1 MLNKKFSNKRGFAL
15 QFNWI
20 FVLIAGAVFIGF
32 FISLITNMNEDEVK
46 NELQQSTQEI
56 DALLKVSSA
65 VGDSQKTLPFYKK
78 IVFSCGEISEYS
90 VEGASKPAR
99 YDYDVIF
106 SPKELNSKEVIIQTL
121 IFEAPFKV
129 MPLVYVTNKRIEYV
143 FVGTSPIIN
152 SLYGMMPANATK
164 KSIPPTPTALST
176 YPNNN
181 YDQTIFILNETD
193 GDAYLTTTKLSSA
206 FDNKKERAFAVV
218 VSLNQGEVINSYGGL
233 TFYNYTSP
241 KFVKD
246 GDAVLFLDPQTA
258 LGGII
263 GFNKAIYECNARKVI
278 KRLELLT
285 ELHEKRLE
293 VYINSYSPEEFSEC
307 KNFYLE
313 AKNYVERIRLSSA
326 EKATFTGED
335 FNNLRLAI
343 SDLANLNNQ
352 IITSKDCPR
361 IY

>member
-32 FISLITNMNEDEVK
+32 FISLITNQSAEEAK
-46 NELQQSTQEI
+46 KESQQSTQQI
-56 DALLKVSSA
+56 DSFLKASSA
-65 VGDSQKTLPFYKK
+65 VGDTQRTELFDKK
-78 IVFSCGEISEYS
+78 LVFSCGDVSEYS
-90 VEGASKPAR
+90 VEGALKPAR
-99 YDYDVIF
+99 YDYNVIF
-106 SPKELNSKEVIIQTL
+106 SPRELNGKEVIIQTL
-121 IFEAPFKV
+121 IFEAPFKI

-143 FVGTSPIIN
+143 FVGASPLIN
-152 SLYGMMPANATK
+152 SLYSMMPANTTK
-164 KSIPPTPTALST
+164 KSVSPTALST

-193 GDAYLTTTKLSSA
+193 GDALATTKLSSA

-218 VSLNQGEVINSYGGL
+218 ISLNQGEVINSYGGL

-246 GDAVLFLDPQTA
+246 GSAVLFLDPRTA

-263 GFNKAIYECNARKVI
+263 GFNKAIYECNARKVL

-285 ELHEKRLE
+285 ELHEKRLDA
-293 VYINSYSPEEFSEC
+293 YINYYGTDGFSEC
-307 KNFYLE
+307 KNFYND
-313 AKNYVERIRLSSA
+313 AKNYAERIRLYSM
-326 EKATFTGED
+326 EKETFTSDD

-343 SDLANLNNQ
+343 SDLANLNNH

-361 IY
+361 MY

>member
-32 FISLITNMNEDEVK
+32 FISLITNQSVEEAK
-46 NELQQSTQEI
+46 KESQQSTQKI
-56 DALLKVSSA
+56 DSFLKASSA
-65 VGDSQKTLPFYKK
+65 VADTQRTEPFDKK
-78 IVFSCGEISEYS
+78 LVFFCGEISKYS

-99 YDYDVIF
+99 YDYNVIF
-106 SPKELNSKEVIIQTL
+106 SPQELNSKEVIVQTL
-121 IFEAPFKV
+121 IFEAPFRI

-143 FVGTSPIIN
+143 FVGASPLIN
-152 SLYGMMPANATK
+152 SLYGMMPLNATK
-164 KSIPPTPTALST
+164 KSISPTALST

-193 GDAYLTTTKLSSA
+193 GDALTTTKLSSA
-206 FDNKKERAFAVV
+206 FDNKKARAFAVV
-218 VSLNQGEVINSYGGL
+218 VSLNQGGVINSYGGL
-233 TFYNYTSP
+233 TFYNYVSP

-246 GDAVLFLDPQTA
+246 GSAVLFLDPQTA

-263 GFNKAIYECNARKVI
+263 GFNKSIYECNARKVI

-285 ELHEKRLE
+285 ELHEKRLD

-313 AKNYVERIRLSSA
+313 AKNHVERIRLSSA
-326 EKATFTGED
+326 EKETFTSED
-335 FNNLRLAI
+335 FNNLSLAI
-343 SDLANLNNQ
+343 SDLANLNNH